1 MTREEML
8 TRMIRLYGFE
18 REAVIEF
25 ASLMETNVS
34 DKTLETIVKFHEAF
48 PLIDDEDEDE

>member
-1 MTREEML
+1 MTKEEL
-8 TRMIRLYGFE
+8 LNRMIRIYGFE
-18 REAVIEF
+18 HEAVIEF